1 MEKCNSQIDE
11 IVELVRGRLEA
22 GARITLGALIVIDVH
37 GLSLRLSV
45 CLSVCSSLHLYVCLF
60 LSPSVCLSV
69 HFSICLFVCPS
80 YHLFVFLSV
89 SPFVC
94 LSVDLSLCLS
104 VHLSA
109 FLTVALA
116 SVIDCFF
123 IV

>member
-1 MEKCNSQIDE
+1 LEKCNSQIDE

-45 CLSVCSSLHLYVCLF
+45 CLSV
-60 LSPSVCLSV
+60 
-69 HFSICLFVCPS
+69 
-80 YHLFVFLSV
+80 
-89 SPFVC
+89 
-94 LSVDLSLCLS
+94 
-104 VHLSA
+104 HLSA